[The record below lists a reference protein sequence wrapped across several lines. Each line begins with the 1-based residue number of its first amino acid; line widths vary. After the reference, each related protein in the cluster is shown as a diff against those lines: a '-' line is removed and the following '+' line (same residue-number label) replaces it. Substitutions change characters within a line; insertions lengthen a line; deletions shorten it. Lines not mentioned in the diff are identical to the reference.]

1 MTAKEAT
8 SPCRCGTRFRL
19 KPLRLKAFAIAP
31 LGRGRRRLF
40 LLGGEN
46 LAVSPILRL
55 RLPVHQ
61 KQQRDMNIPTSLCCL
76 SSLILSRIVGKQ
88 NAARL
93 SPDRQIPEYPVV
105 LGIYTELYIFTRG
118 RRQLRPDKSL

>member
-1 MTAKEAT
+1 MWHKVLSQAAAAE
-8 SPCRCGTRFRL
+8 SFYHRSIGTGASQTISFRW
-19 KPLRLKAFAIAP
+19 
-31 LGRGRRRLF
+31 G
-40 LLGGEN
+40 N